1 MISRPVT
8 LFSFR
13 YQPPT
18 ARCRIHIFQDHFLR
32 IPSIHDTITDTAP
45 HHPSR
50 IPTFYSIHQVAVPRR
65 PSIHAST
72 HSPIV
77 APNASCRLSL
87 LRPVA
92 AQRIDKENAAKVKR
106 SSCQQHRQGKVLDG
120 TVPCCTATLQ
130 RNPQDGNPLPGV
142 SSTSTR
148 KSITTNNGGIKL
160 QIRSITSAHR
170 NLGPG
175 PLPHRLA
182 WPPSFLTLTSST
194 SQLAPVNKPLRVPNL
209 ATNPLRCLDLSSF
222 VPGKPSNPRTIFSKT
237 TIRIA
242 SPVSACV
249 PALDQDSQPASHNRY
264 LTSGPL
270 PCLAL
275 ATPSQQL
282 RQPTSP
288 CALSPWWWP
297 GAGVTT
303 FSSLSQTP
311 RRFSCPATL
320 ATWAG
325 RRLHLAR
332 HCPPFL
338 TRPSETIDC
347 QFTQG
352 VFPPADG

>member
-50 IPTFYSIHQVAVPRR
+50 RPTFYSIHQVAVPRR

-148 KSITTNNGGIKL
+148 KSITTNNGGIKF
-160 QIRSITSAHR
+160 QVRSITSAHR

-194 SQLAPVNKPLRVPNL
+194 SQLAPVNKPPPSSQPGHQSPAMPRPFILCSWQTLEPTDNFFQDQHSHCVSRL
-209 ATNPLRCLDLSSF
+209 CLC
-222 VPGKPSNPRTIFSKT
+222 
-237 TIRIA
+237 
-242 SPVSACV
+242 ACTR
-249 PALDQDSQPASHNRY
+249 SRQPAS
-264 LTSGPL
+264 
-270 PCLAL
+270 
-275 ATPSQQL
+275 
-282 RQPTSP
+282 QP
-288 CALSPWWWP
+288 
-297 GAGVTT
+297 
-303 FSSLSQTP
+303 
-311 RRFSCPATL
+311 
-320 ATWAG
+320 
-325 RRLHLAR
+325 
-332 HCPPFL
+332 
-338 TRPSETIDC
+338 
-347 QFTQG
+347 
-352 VFPPADG
+352 